1 MNYNFNLEDSK
12 NLNTT
17 NSTTLLEKKD
27 RQSNISEEKYDL
39 ILTKLEGEIEKENL
53 DYLNGLCDEF
63 TNTEMIKRSEPFIRN
78 KIPLSNYEIKLN
90 TEKKA
95 LKHIEKMN
103 KDELMQTKVLYRNQY
118 EIYLKKIKNYENMID
133 LNEIK
138 KLYKNKKRF
147 NEKEIKIIIGEIS
160 NYLKNK
166 KIQEKYIKEI
176 LDIICNLIS
185 FEFKYNFTEKA
196 LRKINS

>member
-1 MNYNFNLEDSK
+1 
-12 NLNTT
+12 
-17 NSTTLLEKKD
+17 
-27 RQSNISEEKYDL
+27 
-39 ILTKLEGEIEKENL
+39 
-53 DYLNGLCDEF
+53 
-63 TNTEMIKRSEPFIRN
+63 
-78 KIPLSNYEIKLN
+78 
-90 TEKKA
+90 
-95 LKHIEKMN
+95 MN

-147 NEKEIKIIIGEIS
+147 NEKEIKIIIGEIN
-160 NYLKNK
+160 NYLKSK

>member
-118 EIYLKKIKNYENMID
+118 EIYLKKN
-133 LNEIK
+133 K
-138 KLYKNKKRF
+138 KLRKYDRF
-147 NEKEIKIIIGEIS
+147 E
-160 NYLKNK
+160 
-166 KIQEKYIKEI
+166 
-176 LDIICNLIS
+176 
-185 FEFKYNFTEKA
+185 
-196 LRKINS
+196 

>member
-1 MNYNFNLEDSK
+1 
-12 NLNTT
+12 
-17 NSTTLLEKKD
+17 
-27 RQSNISEEKYDL
+27 
-39 ILTKLEGEIEKENL
+39 
-53 DYLNGLCDEF
+53 
-63 TNTEMIKRSEPFIRN
+63 MIKRSEPFIRN

-147 NEKEIKIIIGEIS
+147 NEKEIKIIIGEIN
-160 NYLKNK
+160 NYLKSK
-166 KIQEKYIKEI
+166 KIQEKYTKEI

-196 LRKINS
+196 LKKINS